1 MKKIIRY
8 NKAWLECDW
17 NDNTPEAYIDET
29 DERIGNLLSVEFI
42 GTTDFLSRFETAKAI
57 YVRVPA

>member
-8 NKAWLECDW
+8 NKAWLDRYW
-17 NDNTPEAYIDET
+17 NDDTPEAFIDET
-29 DERIGNLLSVEFI
+29 NERIGNLISVEFI
-42 GTTDFLSRFETAKAI
+42 GTTDFLSRFETAEAV